1 MTDDRVAQ
9 LRANE
14 TALAP
19 TVLSLNRIRNETQ
32 RRHVLNRSM
41 QEKSG
46 RLYCGEDGDVEI
58 PSLEIYAA
66 R

>member
-1 MTDDRVAQ
+1 MTDDRVAR
-9 LRANE
+9 LRASE
-14 TALAP
+14 TANAQA
-19 TVLSLNRIRNETQ
+19 VVSLNRIRNEAQ

>member
-1 MTDDRVAQ
+1 MAIEHIAR
-9 LRANE
+9 LRKPDNMELPQVFTPVTRGE
-14 TALAP
+14 TM
-19 TVLSLNRIRNETQ
+19 

-46 RLYCGEDGDVEI
+46 RLYCGDDWDFDI